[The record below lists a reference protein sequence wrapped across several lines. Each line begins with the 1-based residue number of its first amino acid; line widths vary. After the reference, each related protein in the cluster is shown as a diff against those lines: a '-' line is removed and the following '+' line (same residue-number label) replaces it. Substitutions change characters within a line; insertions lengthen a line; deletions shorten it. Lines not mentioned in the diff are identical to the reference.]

1 MGVARIGAGLVAAA
15 LSLLPTI
22 GAATAYAGAAA
33 DERPAA
39 VRLPTPNVG
48 FDYQI
53 GGAFAPAPSVG
64 IVSRDRKASPSSAPY
79 DVCYVNAFQTEATPG
94 DPDHE
99 DNWPPGVVWDEREDP
114 DWPGEH
120 PIDIGTNA
128 NRRTAAEF
136 VNSRLEHCA
145 QQGFDAVELDNLDT
159 FTRYPD
165 APFDEQDAI
174 AYARLLVEFA
184 IESGLAVGQKNTPEL
199 LDVARTEIGFGFA
212 IVEECGAYDECQ
224 PYVDTYEGR
233 VYDVEYTAEGL
244 AAACEAIGDV
254 GTVIQRDRDLVTPDD
269 PGYVFATC

>member
-1 MGVARIGAGLVAAA
+1 MRRTTAALATLALLASVAACSPTPDPVQPPPGVA
-15 LSLLPTI
+15 
-22 GAATAYAGAAA
+22 
-33 DERPAA
+33 
-39 VRLPTPNVG
+39 
-48 FDYQI
+48 FDYQL
-53 GGAFAPAPSVG
+53 GGDYPLPDGTELVVRQWAEGEADPDA
-64 IVSRDRKASPSSAPY
+64 Y

-233 VYDVEYTAEGL
+233 VYDIEYTDEGF

-254 GTVIQRDRDLVTPDD
+254 GAVIQRDLELLTPED
-269 PGYVFATC
+269 PGYVHATC